1 MVREGI
7 ANLLN
12 EQLAFDVVAQAEN
25 GLEALKKTETYL
37 PDVVIMDI
45 NMPKL
50 NGIEATRLIKN
61 KFANIDVIG
70 LSVQDEENVRDS
82 MKKAGAM
89 TLINKAGDPQQ
100 LIQTIL
106 NCVEKR

>member
-1 MVREGI
+1 
-7 ANLLN
+7 
-12 EQLAFDVVAQAEN
+12 
-25 GLEALKKTETYL
+25 
-37 PDVVIMDI
+37 
-45 NMPKL
+45 
-50 NGIEATRLIKN
+50 
-61 KFANIDVIG
+61 VIG